1 MCAEL
6 LKQMS
11 IKTRIGPTISA
22 LMSSLV
28 GTHTAHIIYLT
39 RADQD
44 IIEIAIWPCA
54 ISKLK
59 ELIIF

>member
-1 MCAEL
+1 MVFTCLCYFFLQNDPETLLRCLTMCAEL

-28 GTHTAHIIYLT
+28 N
-39 RADQD
+39 
-44 IIEIAIWPCA
+44 
-54 ISKLK
+54 
-59 ELIIF
+59 